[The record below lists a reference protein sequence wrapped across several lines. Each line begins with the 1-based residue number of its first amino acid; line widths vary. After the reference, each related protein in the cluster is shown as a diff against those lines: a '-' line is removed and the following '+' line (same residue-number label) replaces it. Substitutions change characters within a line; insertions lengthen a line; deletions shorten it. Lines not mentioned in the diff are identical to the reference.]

1 MLPGDLYKNETA
13 HGSLK
18 INILSSLKLNNMNYI
33 IITYIIYLLLTVSIT
48 IWVARTL
55 FKNGKIFLV
64 DIFNGNQE
72 LANSVNN
79 LLLTGFYLINIG
91 YAVYT
96 LQVTNSITNMQLVIE
111 ELSIKIGLIIL
122 ILGAMHFFNLY
133 IFFKLRKKALYEKNL
148 REKYHLTPVE
158 QINKG

>member
-1 MLPGDLYKNETA
+1 
-13 HGSLK
+13 
-18 INILSSLKLNNMNYI
+18 MNYI
-33 IITYIIYLLLTVSIT
+33 IITYIIYLMLTVSIT
-48 IWVARTL
+48 IWVATTL
-55 FKNGKIFLV
+55 FRNGKIFLV
-64 DIFNGNQE
+64 DIFNGNRD

-133 IFFKLRKKALYEKNL
+133 IFFKLRKKALYEKAV
-148 REKYHLTPVE
+148 REKYHLSPVD
-158 QINKG
+158 QINKV